1 MIKAADSAE
10 CLNPPVGPRDGVM
23 VLGLAA
29 VEVSL
34 AAFSEPQFAFLKYHY

>member
-10 CLNPPVGPRDGVM
+10 CLNPPVGPRDGVV

-29 VEVSL
+29 VEVS
-34 AAFSEPQFAFLKYHY
+34 FSEPQFAFLKYRY